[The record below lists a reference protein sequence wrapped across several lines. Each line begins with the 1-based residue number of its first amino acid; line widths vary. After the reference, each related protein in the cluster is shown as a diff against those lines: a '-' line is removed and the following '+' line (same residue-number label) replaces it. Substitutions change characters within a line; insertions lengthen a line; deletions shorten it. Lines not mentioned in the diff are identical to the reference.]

1 MIAEHSHT
9 HTRAMHH
16 PSRAELNNS
25 KPRAPTPTHPLGER
39 NGKRDFTIE
48 VDRREHPPNAF
59 HSPRK
64 MKIVNNT
71 DLVACSI
78 SEAIQVIKLHFYRVA
93 RNSGILIVWPISLTY
108 AWRLRSL

>member
-16 PSRAELNNS
+16 PLA
-25 KPRAPTPTHPLGER
+25 
-39 NGKRDFTIE
+39 NGTANGISQLKWSI
-48 VDRREHPPNAF
+48 PSNAF

-93 RNSGILIVWPISLTY
+93 RNSAILIVWPISLTY